1 MVTGVGP
8 RGVSG
13 EDQGCAVGAAGSVDA
28 VAVSDA
34 TLVGRVAL
42 GDVAALRQLYARH
55 ARTVYAMAAHAV
67 GPTAAEEV
75 VQDVFVTLWRR
86 AGRFDPARGSLS
98 AWLMA
103 IARHRVLDE
112 LASRR
117 REPLAVDDIERLLA
131 SAPGYAPT
139 PEEHAERSERGQAVR
154 RALRGLP
161 AEQRQV
167 LVLAYFGGLSQA
179 EMARRLGVPLGTV
192 KKRVRLG
199 LRKLRASL
207 VGEPAVDMDERQRIT
222 R

>member
-1 MVTGVGP
+1 M
-8 RGVSG
+8 
-13 EDQGCAVGAAGSVDA
+13 
-28 VAVSDA
+28 AVSDA

-42 GDVAALRQLYARH
+42 GDVAALRQLYARY
-55 ARTVYAMAAHAV
+55 ARTVYVMAAHAV
-67 GPTAAEEV
+67 GPTAADEV

-86 AGRFDPARGSLS
+86 ADRFEPARGSLS

-117 REPLAVDDIERLLA
+117 RDPAPVAEIEHLLGA
-131 SAPGYAPT
+131 AADSAT
-139 PEEHAERSERGQAVR
+139 QPEEHAEWSERGQAVR
-154 RALRGLP
+154 RALHGLP

-207 VGEPAVDMDERQRIT
+207 VGEPAVDIEEKQRIT

>member
-1 MVTGVGP
+1 
-8 RGVSG
+8 
-13 EDQGCAVGAAGSVDA
+13 

-34 TLVGRVAL
+34 TLVGRLAL

-55 ARTVYAMAAHAV
+55 ARTVYVMAAHGV

-112 LASRR
+112 LASQR
-117 REPLAVDDIERLLA
+117 REPKAVDDIEHLLA
-131 SAPGYAPT
+131 AAPGYAPA

-154 RALRGLP
+154 RALHALP

-179 EMARRLGVPLGTV
+179 EMARRLGVPLGTL

-207 VGEPAVDMDERQRIT
+207 VGEPAVDMEESQRIT

>member
-1 MVTGVGP
+1 
-8 RGVSG
+8 
-13 EDQGCAVGAAGSVDA
+13 
-28 VAVSDA
+28 VAVSEA
-34 TLVGRVAL
+34 TLVGRVAV

-55 ARTVYAMAAHAV
+55 ARTVYVMAAHSV

-117 REPLAVDDIERLLA
+117 RQPEPVEDIERLLA
-131 SAPGYAPT
+131 AAPASAPA

-154 RALRGLP
+154 RALRALP

-207 VGEPAVDMDERQRIT
+207 VGEPAVDIEERQRIT

>member
-1 MVTGVGP
+1 
-8 RGVSG
+8 
-13 EDQGCAVGAAGSVDA
+13 

-34 TLVGRVAL
+34 TLVDRVAL
-42 GDVAALRQLYARH
+42 EDMAALRQLYTRH
-55 ARTVYAMAAHAV
+55 ARTVYVMAAHAV

-117 REPLAVDDIERLLA
+117 RGAEAVANIEHLLA
-131 SAPGYAPT
+131 AAADRAPQ
-139 PEEHAERSERGQAVR
+139 PEDHAERRERGEAVR
-154 RALRGLP
+154 RALHTLP

-207 VGEPAVDMDERQRIT
+207 VGEPAVDMQERQRIT